1 MMIFFFLRL
10 RESKL
15 TASLASMHT
24 FIALVRVSAALA
36 PPSALSE
43 SWEPVGC

>member
-1 MMIFFFLRL
+1 MIFFLRL

-15 TASLASMHT
+15 TASLASMPI
-24 FIALVRVSAALA
+24 FMALVRVSTALA